1 MYTHLYGVW
10 KVHYYVVCSYCFTV
24 HYVYILLTFLL
35 IQKCLII
42 AASLSATLVLATLH

>member
-24 HYVYILLTFLL
+24 HYVYTANIPAYAEVLN
-35 IQKCLII
+35 I